1 MKRIIFFDL
10 VVMLVIFL
18 GLKFIP
24 FKKTTYKSKQTDV
37 NLRIP
42 GFSFFNKECCM
53 TSVTF
58 TSPRSALFL
67 QAELNDIMSKY
78 ESYTCNNNK
87 YYYDEKEDIT
97 ISEYGVELGFLF
109 NTFYITYDKGKR
121 NASDCSVIND
131 PTKLTYQIDYRAK
144 NGYGICYIPEKFTYK
159 NENGEIYNVYYECIG
174 DLLFQTGLGKMNFLN
189 SMLSYEWISME
200 DVINY
205 LEYEVKNSN
214 FTKNTYEKNILYK
227 NKDFSLLQCDTT
239 DKDIYISSPDFV
251 YKEDY
256 CK

>member
-1 MKRIIFFDL
+1 M
-10 VVMLVIFL
+10 VVMLVAFL

-24 FKKTTYKSKQTDV
+24 FKKTTYKSEQTDV

-67 QAELNDIMSKY
+67 QAELNDIMSDY

-97 ISEYGVELGFLF
+97 ISKYGVEVGLLF

-121 NASDCSVIND
+121 NANECSITTN
-131 PTKLTYQIDYRAK
+131 YQELKYVVMPV
-144 NGYGICYIPEKFTYK
+144 NETGYCYIDESLKYK
-159 NENGEIYNVYYECIG
+159 DSDNKLNNLHYECFGNFAIENGR
-174 DLLFQTGLGKMNFLN
+174 GKMIYLDDMLQYGWITMDTIIDFLD
-189 SMLSYEWISME
+189 YQ
-200 DVINY
+200 
-205 LEYEVKNSN
+205 VKQKRTS
-214 FTKNTYEKNILYK
+214 KSVHGKNILYK
-227 NKDFSLLQCDTT
+227 NKDFSLLQCNTT